1 MACLAG
7 PSFHEGRGPVPSE
20 VEGSW
25 ARPMVVVK
33 TTTPTSAAARRF
45 RWYLVFMVVVISGLN
60 SRPWMRPGG
69 GFAELAAH
77 GTIMPDRKSTRLNSS
92 HSQISYA

>member
-45 RWYLVFMVVVISGLN
+45 RWYLVFMVVIISGLN
-60 SRPWMRPGG
+60 SRPYETPVV
-69 GFAELAAH
+69 APQKLAAH
-77 GTIMPDRKSTRLNSS
+77 GTIMPRLGP
-92 HSQISYA
+92 APLWDFRPTDGR